1 MPKKP
6 GSLRPIQKKPTFVVT
21 KKGDPTYNGAFVPP
35 TENVPNSV
43 EDYTKVVYCNAL
55 DCVFN
60 QSVDELVHTETVVKQ
75 GNNKHSSWKPLT
87 PQMEKVWKSV
97 CTRSEVVI
105 DIKTQIGPSGS
116 KTRVPGC
123 HTPWELGRSGHVDMS
138 KRMGD
143 SFTIDDSK
151 DPMARDEGW
160 IRENLPFNE

>member
-60 QSVDELVHTETVVKQ
+60 QSVDELVHTETVVQ
-75 GNNKHSSWKPLT
+75 RGNNKH
-87 PQMEKVWKSV
+87 
-97 CTRSEVVI
+97 C
-105 DIKTQIGPSGS
+105 
-116 KTRVPGC
+116 
-123 HTPWELGRSGHVDMS
+123 
-138 KRMGD
+138 
-143 SFTIDDSK
+143 
-151 DPMARDEGW
+151 
-160 IRENLPFNE
+160 N